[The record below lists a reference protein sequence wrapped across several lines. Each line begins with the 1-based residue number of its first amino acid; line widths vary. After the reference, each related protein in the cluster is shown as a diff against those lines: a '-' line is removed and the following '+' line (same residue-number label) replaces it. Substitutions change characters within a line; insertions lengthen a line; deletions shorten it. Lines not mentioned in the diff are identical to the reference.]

1 MSLRAF
7 GYLGAAAVAAL
18 SVALTGGPAFA
29 DDPVAVLTTGGVGG
43 TNVAVG
49 DVLSASLLAG
59 TTADFATTS
68 GSTTGVHCA
77 TSAFV
82 ASVVDNPA
90 APGVAT
96 ESTTAQTFGSC
107 TTDII
112 GVTSVTGV
120 TVDNAPFATTV
131 DSTTGA
137 VSVTGP
143 IQTTLKLRTILGTI
157 TCVYHSDT
165 AAIAGTAA
173 AGQSSIAFAG
183 QQFDKT
189 SGSGLC
195 PANGFFTADYS
206 PVSDTSVEGSPAV
219 YTN

>member
-1 MSLRAF
+1 MSMRAF
-7 GYLGAAAVAAL
+7 GYLGAATVAAL
-18 SVALTGGPAFA
+18 SMTLASGPAFA
-29 DDPVAVLTTGGVGG
+29 DDPVAVLTTGSVAG

-49 DVLSASLLAG
+49 DVLSASLLTG

-68 GSTTGVHCA
+68 GSATGVHCA
-77 TSAFV
+77 VSTFV

-90 APGVAT
+90 GPGVAT

-107 TTDII
+107 TTNIV
-112 GVTSVTGV
+112 GVTSVTSV
-120 TVDNAPFATTV
+120 IVDNAPFATTV

-137 VSVTGP
+137 VSVSGP

-165 AAIAGTAA
+165 TAIAGTAA
-173 AGQSSIAFAG
+173 AGDSSIAFAD

-189 SGSGLC
+189 SGSALC
-195 PANGFFTADYS
+195 PANGFFTANYS
-206 PVSDTSVEGSPAV
+206 PVSDTSVDGSPAV